1 VYNRKKRMKS
11 GETQTYEVA
20 DHAWRLYRA
29 MGHDV
34 SDSSKLPQQ
43 FVTALEMSA
52 ADHMQMLEAVQPYI
66 DSSISKTVNVPA
78 DYPYDD
84 FQSLYFDAWKAG
96 LKGLAT
102 YRPNNVL
109 GSVLSVASET
119 PAAAPEVRTQPD
131 EDLLRKQ
138 FEGRPFGDL
147 ESVTSKCNTPP
158 MKAKKPC
165 I

>member
-1 VYNRKKRMKS
+1 
-11 GETQTYEVA
+11 
-20 DHAWRLYRA
+20 
-29 MGHDV
+29 
-34 SDSSKLPQQ
+34 
-43 FVTALEMSA
+43 VTALEMSA

-147 ESVTSKCNTPP
+147 ESVT
-158 MKAKKPC
+158 
-165 I
+165 